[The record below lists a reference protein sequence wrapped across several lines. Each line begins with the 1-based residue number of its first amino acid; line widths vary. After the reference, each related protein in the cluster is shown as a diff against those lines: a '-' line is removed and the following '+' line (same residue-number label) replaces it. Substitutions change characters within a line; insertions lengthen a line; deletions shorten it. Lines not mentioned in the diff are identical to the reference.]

1 VYLLSGEKEK
11 AMVDFRKAADLGDE
25 DAQTYLK
32 SIKSTE

>member
-1 VYLLSGEKEK
+1 
-11 AMVDFRKAADLGDE
+11 MVDFRKAADLGDE